1 MAGTDPGN
9 RRRLLIALGAGAL
22 AAPYASFAQQQG
34 KVRRIG
40 FLGAISASGYASQME
55 GFRSGLRDFGYVE
68 GKNLVVEYRWA
79 EGKYERLLELA
90 AELIRSKV
98 EVIVTHGTPGTRAAK
113 QATTTIPIVMA
124 TVADP
129 VATGIVASFAR
140 PGGNITGSTFSSPE
154 LNAKRLDLLKEVM
167 PQITQAAIIL
177 NPNNP
182 MIATHIKETGIV
194 AKALKVGLQRF
205 EVRGP
210 DEFEATIS
218 SVAKARINAVVVS
231 EDPVI
236 IANVARIAV
245 LATKQRLAAAGN
257 REFAEA
263 GGLIGYGVNFP
274 AIFRRAAYF
283 VDRIL
288 KGARPGDIPVE
299 QATRFELIVNQ
310 KTARTLGIKI
320 PQSILVRADRV
331 IE

>member
-1 MAGTDPGN
+1 MN
-9 RRRLLIALGAGAL
+9 RRKLLIALGAGAL
-22 AAPYASFAQQQG
+22 GAPFASFAQQQV

-40 FLGAISASGYASQME
+40 FLGAISASGYASQVE

-79 EGKYERLLELA
+79 EGQYERLPELV

-129 VATGIVASFAR
+129 VATGIVVSFAR

-182 MIATHIKETGIV
+182 LIATHIKETGIV

-231 EDPVI
+231 EDPVL

-245 LATKQRLAAAGN
+245 LATKQRLATAGN
-257 REFAEA
+257 REFADA

-310 KTARTLGIKI
+310 KTARVLGIKI
-320 PQSILVRADRV
+320 PQSILIRADRV

>member
-1 MAGTDPGN
+1 MIT
-9 RRRLLIALGAGAL
+9 RRKLIAALGLASF
-22 AAPYASFAQQQG
+22 AAPLASFAQQPG
-34 KVRRIG
+34 KLRRIG
-40 FLGAISASGYASQME
+40 FLGAISASGYASQVE

-79 EGKYERLLELA
+79 EGKYERLPELV

-124 TVADP
+124 IVADP
-129 VATGIVASFAR
+129 VATGLVASFAR

-182 MIATHIKETGIV
+182 LIATHIKATEIV

-210 DEFEATIS
+210 DDFEAAIS

-231 EDPVI
+231 EDPVL
-236 IANVARIAV
+236 IANVARIAI
-245 LATKQRLAAAGN
+245 LAAKQRLAAAGN

-274 AIFRRAAYF
+274 EIFRRAAYF

-288 KGARPGDIPVE
+288 KGARPGDIPIE

-310 KTARTLGIKI
+310 KTAKTLGIKF
-320 PQSILVRADRV
+320 PQAILVRADRV

>member
-1 MAGTDPGN
+1 MN
-9 RRRLLIALGAGAL
+9 RRKLLIALGAGAL
-22 AAPYASFAQQQG
+22 GAPFASFAQQQV

-79 EGKYERLLELA
+79 EGQYERLPELV

-129 VATGIVASFAR
+129 VATGIVVSFAR

-182 MIATHIKETGIV
+182 LIATHIKETEIV
-194 AKALKVGLQRF
+194 AKAIKVGLQRF

-218 SVAKARINAVVVS
+218 SVARARINAVVVS
-231 EDPVI
+231 EDPVL

-245 LATKQRLAAAGN
+245 LATKQRLATAGN
-257 REFAEA
+257 REFADA

-310 KTARTLGIKI
+310 KTARALGIKI

>member
-22 AAPYASFAQQQG
+22 AAPLAAFAQQKG
-34 KVRRIG
+34 KIRRIG

-79 EGKYERLLELA
+79 EGKYERLPELA

>member
-1 MAGTDPGN
+1 MN
-9 RRRLLIALGAGAL
+9 RRKLLIALGAGAL
-22 AAPYASFAQQQG
+22 GAPFASFAQQQV

-79 EGKYERLLELA
+79 EGQYERLPELV

-129 VATGIVASFAR
+129 VATGIVVSFAR

-182 MIATHIKETGIV
+182 LIATHIKETGIV

-218 SVAKARINAVVVS
+218 SVARARINAVVVS
-231 EDPVI
+231 EDPVL

-245 LATKQRLAAAGN
+245 LATKQRLATAGN
-257 REFAEA
+257 REFADA

-310 KTARTLGIKI
+310 KTARALGIKI

>member
-1 MAGTDPGN
+1 MN
-9 RRRLLIALGAGAL
+9 RRKLLIALGAGAL
-22 AAPYASFAQQQG
+22 GAPFASFAQQQV

-40 FLGAISASGYASQME
+40 FLGAISASGYASQVE

-79 EGKYERLLELA
+79 EGQYERLPELV

-182 MIATHIKETGIV
+182 LIATHIKETGIV

-218 SVAKARINAVVVS
+218 SVARARINAVVVS
-231 EDPVI
+231 EDPVL

-245 LATKQRLAAAGN
+245 LATKQRLATAGN
-257 REFAEA
+257 REFADA

-310 KTARTLGIKI
+310 KTARALGIKI

>member
-1 MAGTDPGN
+1 MNN
-9 RRRLLIALGAGAL
+9 RRKLLVVLGASAF
-22 AAPYASFAQQQG
+22 AAPLVSFAQQKG
-34 KVRRIG
+34 KVWRIG
-40 FLGAISASGYASQME
+40 FLGAISASGYASQVE
-55 GFRSGLRDFGYVE
+55 GLRSGLRDFGYVE

-79 EGKYERLLELA
+79 EGKYERLPELV

-113 QATTTIPIVMA
+113 QATTTIPIVIA
-124 TVADP
+124 IVADP

-182 MIATHIKETGIV
+182 LIATHVKETEIV

-231 EDPVI
+231 EDPVL

-283 VDRIL
+283 VDKIL

-299 QATRFELIVNQ
+299 QATRFELTVNQ
-310 KTARTLGIKI
+310 KTARALGIKI

>member
-1 MAGTDPGN
+1 VVS
-9 RRRLLIALGAGAL
+9 RRTFLLALGLGSL
-22 AAPYASFAQQQG
+22 AALTETLAQQQG

-40 FLGAISASGYASQME
+40 FLGAISASGYASQVE

-79 EGKYERLLELA
+79 EGRYERLPELV

-98 EVIVTHGTPGTRAAK
+98 DVIVTHGTPGTRAAK

-124 TVADP
+124 IVADP

-140 PGGNITGSTFSSPE
+140 PGGNITGSTYSSPE

-167 PQITQAAIIL
+167 PQITQAAVIL

-182 MIATHIKETGIV
+182 LIATHLKETEIV
-194 AKALKVGLQRF
+194 AKAIKVGLQRF

-218 SVAKARINAVVVS
+218 SVAKARINAAVVF
-231 EDPVI
+231 EDPVL

-245 LATKQRLAAAGN
+245 LAAKQRLAASGN

-283 VDRIL
+283 VDKIL

-310 KTARTLGIKI
+310 KAAKVLGIKI

>member
-1 MAGTDPGN
+1 MN
-9 RRRLLIALGAGAL
+9 RRKLLIALGAGAL
-22 AAPYASFAQQQG
+22 GAPFASFAQQQV

-79 EGKYERLLELA
+79 EGQYERLPELV

-129 VATGIVASFAR
+129 VATGIVVSFAR

-182 MIATHIKETGIV
+182 LIATHIKETGIV

-231 EDPVI
+231 EDPVL

-245 LATKQRLAAAGN
+245 LATKQRLATAGN
-257 REFAEA
+257 REFADA

-310 KTARTLGIKI
+310 KTARALGIKI

>member
-1 MAGTDPGN
+1 
-9 RRRLLIALGAGAL
+9 
-22 AAPYASFAQQQG
+22 
-34 KVRRIG
+34 
-40 FLGAISASGYASQME
+40 
-55 GFRSGLRDFGYVE
+55 
-68 GKNLVVEYRWA
+68 
-79 EGKYERLLELA
+79 
-90 AELIRSKV
+90 
-98 EVIVTHGTPGTRAAK
+98 
-113 QATTTIPIVMA
+113 
-124 TVADP
+124 
-129 VATGIVASFAR
+129 
-140 PGGNITGSTFSSPE
+140 

-167 PQITQAAIIL
+167 PQITQAAVIL

-182 MIATHIKETGIV
+182 LVATNIKETEIV
-194 AKALKVGLQRF
+194 AKAIKVGLRRF

-210 DEFEATIS
+210 DDFEAAIS
-218 SVAKARINAVVVS
+218 SVARARINAAVVF
-231 EDPVI
+231 EDPVL
-236 IANVARIAV
+236 IANVTRFAV

-283 VDRIL
+283 VDKSL

-320 PQSILVRADRV
+320 PPSILVRADRV

>member
-1 MAGTDPGN
+1 MIS
-9 RRRLLIALGAGAL
+9 RRTFLLALGLGSLTAL
-22 AAPYASFAQQQG
+22 TETLAQQQG

-40 FLGAISASGYASQME
+40 FLGAISASGYASQVE

-79 EGKYERLLELA
+79 EGQYERLPELA
-90 AELIRSKV
+90 AELIRSRV

-124 TVADP
+124 LVADP

-182 MIATHIKETGIV
+182 LVPTNIKETEVV

-210 DEFEATIS
+210 DEFEAAIS
-218 SVAKARINAVVVS
+218 SVAKARINAVVVF
-231 EDPVI
+231 EDPVL

-283 VDRIL
+283 VDKIL
-288 KGARPGDIPVE
+288 KGAKPADLPVE
-299 QATRFELIVNQ
+299 RPTKFDLVVNL
-310 KTARTLGIKI
+310 KTAKAIGLTI
-320 PQSILVRADRV
+320 PQSLLGRADEV
-331 IE
+331 IR

>member
-1 MAGTDPGN
+1 MN
-9 RRRLLIALGAGAL
+9 RRKLLIALGAGAL
-22 AAPYASFAQQQG
+22 GAPFASFAQQQV

-79 EGKYERLLELA
+79 EGQYERLPELV
-90 AELIRSKV
+90 AELIRSKI

-129 VATGIVASFAR
+129 VATGIVVSFAR

-182 MIATHIKETGIV
+182 LIATHIKETGIV

-218 SVAKARINAVVVS
+218 SVARARINAVVVS
-231 EDPVI
+231 EDPVL

-245 LATKQRLAAAGN
+245 LATKQRLATAGN
-257 REFAEA
+257 REFADA

-310 KTARTLGIKI
+310 KTARALGIKI

>member
-1 MAGTDPGN
+1 MN
-9 RRRLLIALGAGAL
+9 RRKLLIALGAGAL
-22 AAPYASFAQQQG
+22 GAPFASFAQQQV

-40 FLGAISASGYASQME
+40 FLGAISASGYASQVE

-79 EGKYERLLELA
+79 EGQYERLPELV

-129 VATGIVASFAR
+129 VATGIVVSFAR

-182 MIATHIKETGIV
+182 LIATHIKETGIV

-218 SVAKARINAVVVS
+218 SMAKARINAVVVS
-231 EDPVI
+231 EDPVL

-245 LATKQRLAAAGN
+245 LATKQRLATAGN

-283 VDRIL
+283 VDKIL
-288 KGARPGDIPVE
+288 KGARPGDLPIE

-310 KTARTLGIKI
+310 KTARALGIKI

>member
-1 MAGTDPGN
+1 MN
-9 RRRLLIALGAGAL
+9 RRKLLIALGAGAL
-22 AAPYASFAQQQG
+22 GAPFASFAQQQV

-40 FLGAISASGYASQME
+40 FLGAISASGYASQVE

-79 EGKYERLLELA
+79 EGQYERLPELV

-129 VATGIVASFAR
+129 VATGIVVSFAR

-182 MIATHIKETGIV
+182 LIATHIKETGIV

-218 SVAKARINAVVVS
+218 SVARARINAVVVS
-231 EDPVI
+231 EDPVL

-245 LATKQRLAAAGN
+245 LATKQRLATAGN
-257 REFAEA
+257 REFADA

-310 KTARTLGIKI
+310 KTARALGIKI

>member
-1 MAGTDPGN
+1 MNN
-9 RRRLLIALGAGAL
+9 RRKLLVVLGASAFAAPL
-22 AAPYASFAQQQG
+22 AAFAQQKG
-34 KVRRIG
+34 KVWRIG
-40 FLGAISASGYASQME
+40 FLGAISASGYASQVE

-79 EGKYERLLELA
+79 EGKYERLPELV

-124 TVADP
+124 IVADP

-182 MIATHIKETGIV
+182 LIATHIKETEIV
-194 AKALKVGLQRF
+194 AKAIKVGLQRF

-231 EDPVI
+231 EDPVL

-283 VDRIL
+283 VDKIL

-299 QATRFELIVNQ
+299 QATRFELTVNQ
-310 KTARTLGIKI
+310 KTARALGIKI

>member
-1 MAGTDPGN
+1 
-9 RRRLLIALGAGAL
+9 
-22 AAPYASFAQQQG
+22 
-34 KVRRIG
+34 
-40 FLGAISASGYASQME
+40 ME

-79 EGKYERLLELA
+79 EGKYERLPELV

-113 QATTTIPIVMA
+113 QATTTLPIVMVI
-124 TVADP
+124 VADP
-129 VATGIVASFAR
+129 VATGIVASLAR

-182 MIATHIKETGIV
+182 LIVTHIKETEIV

-205 EVRGP
+205 EVRAP

-231 EDPVI
+231 EDPVL

-299 QATRFELIVNQ
+299 QATGFELIVNQ
-310 KTARTLGIKI
+310 KTARALGIKI

>member
-1 MAGTDPGN
+1 MN
-9 RRRLLIALGAGAL
+9 RRKLLIALGAGAL
-22 AAPYASFAQQQG
+22 GAPFASFAQQQV

-79 EGKYERLLELA
+79 EGQYERLPELV

-129 VATGIVASFAR
+129 VATGIVVSFAR

-154 LNAKRLDLLKEVM
+154 LNAKRIDLLKEVM

-182 MIATHIKETGIV
+182 LIATHIKETGIV

-231 EDPVI
+231 EDPVL

-245 LATKQRLAAAGN
+245 LATKQRLATAGN
-257 REFAEA
+257 REFADA

-310 KTARTLGIKI
+310 KTARVLGIKI
-320 PQSILVRADRV
+320 PQSILIRADRV